1 MLETAKFIPSAL
13 AKSSKNIPFHK
24 LVTILE
30 YNSEFSL
37 KVSRFHFSQF
47 RDKIDEKTQNFF
59 ENIHLS
65 FRKIDVLM
73 PIDFVDIETN
83 FILVKMIS
91 LNSKMIG
98 ISIVGSARK
107 FERWLLPM
115 LESWCLRLWENLQ
128 TDRFSVTAKFIN
140 SFKFWSNQ
148 LLIKENVEPDCY
160 YSTISLF
167 VAFSQYDSVPKQVQL
182 QFTSHSSAFHF
193 PF

>member
-1 MLETAKFIPSAL
+1 MLETAKFILSAL

-47 RDKIDEKTQNFF
+47 CDKIEEKTQNFF

-83 FILVKMIS
+83 FILVYMIS
-91 LNSKMIG
+91 LNSKMICM
-98 ISIVGSARK
+98 SIVGSARNL
-107 FERWLLPM
+107 ERWLLPM
-115 LESWCLRLWENLQ
+115 LES
-128 TDRFSVTAKFIN
+128 
-140 SFKFWSNQ
+140 
-148 LLIKENVEPDCY
+148 
-160 YSTISLF
+160 
-167 VAFSQYDSVPKQVQL
+167 
-182 QFTSHSSAFHF
+182 
-193 PF
+193 